1 MRHQFTALMIL
12 NSLSLLNNL
21 ILKLKNIKLS
31 SYLKFQLMTL
41 FSKKN
46 RQDRDVNMKV
56 RLDKEQVNLIL
67 KRYKLLLMN
76 RWNF

>member
-1 MRHQFTALMIL
+1 MRHQFTVLMIL
-12 NSLSLLNNL
+12 SSLSLLNNL

-31 SYLKFQLMTL
+31 SYLKFQLMTQ

>member
-1 MRHQFTALMIL
+1 MRHQFTVLMIL
-12 NSLSLLNNL
+12 SNLSLLNNL

-31 SYLKFQLMTL
+31 SYLKFQLMTQ